1 MALTER
7 IPFVAK
13 GGDHITGRRLGYAR
27 VSTAEQTIDMQVMAL
42 ECAGCDHI
50 YQDQGVSGV
59 TIEREGLDRLLRDIR
74 PLDTLVVWKLDRLG
88 RSLSNLIF
96 TLRGLHESG
105 IAFISLR
112 DVIDTT
118 TASGR
123 LSFHIMAAL
132 AEFERDLISERT
144 KEGMKA
150 AAKRGSK
157 IGRPRKLAESDVLKV
172 RHEWKNGRKID
183 TLARDHG
190 VHPRTVYRYLHHD
203 L

>member
-1 MALTER
+1 
-7 IPFVAK
+7 
-13 GGDHITGRRLGYAR
+13 
-27 VSTAEQTIDMQVMAL
+27 MQVIAL
-42 ECAGCDHI
+42 ECAGCDDI
-50 YQDQGVSGV
+50 YIDHGVSGIA
-59 TIEREGLDRLLRDIR
+59 IERDGLDRLLRDIR

-150 AAKRGSK
+150 AAKRGAK
-157 IGRPRKLAESDVLKV
+157 IGRPRKLAATDIRTIRIE
-172 RHEWKNGRKID
+172 RQNGRTVV

-190 VHPRTVYRYLHHD
+190 VHPRTVYRALGET
-203 L
+203 

>member
-1 MALTER
+1 MSQQ
-7 IPFVAK
+7 
-13 GGDHITGRRLGYAR
+13 GGDRIAESKNGRRLGYAR
-27 VSTAEQTIDMQVMAL
+27 VSTHEQTIDMQVIAL
-42 ECAGCDHI
+42 ECAGCEHI
-50 YQDQGVSGV
+50 YIDHGVSGIA
-59 TIEREGLDRLLRDIR
+59 IERDGLDRLLKDIR
-74 PLDTLVVWKLDRLG
+74 PRDTLVVWKLDRLG

-96 TLRGLHESG
+96 TLRGLHESS

-150 AAKRGSK
+150 AAKRGAK
-157 IGRPRKLAESDVLKV
+157 IGRPRKLRTSDIQKV
-172 RHEWKNGRKID
+172 KHARKNGRKVSI
-183 TLARDHG
+183 LAEKHG
-190 VHPRTVYRYLHHD
+190 VHPRTIYRALRK
-203 L
+203 